1 MRRDKVKRVSLIL
14 LAIIFL
20 YSSPAYANAA
30 LPLVFLSLPGMAL
43 ALVPVI
49 AMESYVLMKIL
60 GLSMGSGL
68 SVVFVANV
76 VSTIVGLPVTW
87 LLLLPLAKLPQH
99 EIPGVLWFM
108 PLYGVK
114 KYPKDWMVPA
124 ACLLL
129 LIPYFFV
136 SWFIEYKIAMR
147 MLDGFEPQNLS
158 YGVLVSNLVSYGILA
173 LIVLGWLIWVCL
185 SKSSMEIVDRQD
197 HETEVGVGLSDLG
210 RDLDRVLMGT
220 GESSEMVIAEDVE
233 KIDKIEAPTY
243 VPRKDTVPVW
253 QIMSF
258 IYGLSLLL
266 QLIRYLTGGGG

>member
-1 MRRDKVKRVSLIL
+1 MRCDKVKRVSLIL
-14 LAIIFL
+14 FGIIFL

-43 ALVPVI
+43 ALVPVV

-87 LLLLPLAKLPQH
+87 LLLLPLARLPQH
-99 EIPGVLWFM
+99 KIPGVLWFM
-108 PLYGVK
+108 LLYGVK

-124 ACLLL
+124 ASLLL

-136 SWFIEYKIAMR
+136 SWFIENKIAMR

-158 YGVLVSNLVSYGILA
+158 YGVLVGNLVSYGILA
-173 LIVLGWLIWVCL
+173 LIVLGWLIWEIRRTLATSSVGFHKL
-185 SKSSMEIVDRQD
+185 SMETPD
-197 HETEVGVGLSDLG
+197 HETGEQADGLERLIEKAS
-210 RDLDRVLMGT
+210 
-220 GESSEMVIAEDVE
+220 AYDVKE
-233 KIDKIEAPTY
+233 HLEEGAL
-243 VPRKDTVPVW
+243 VN
-253 QIMSF
+253 
-258 IYGLSLLL
+258 
-266 QLIRYLTGGGG
+266 

>member
-14 LAIIFL
+14 FGIIFL

-87 LLLLPLAKLPQH
+87 LLLLPLAKLPEH

-108 PLYGVK
+108 PLYGVE

-124 ACLLL
+124 ASLLL

-136 SWFIEYKIAMR
+136 SWFFEYRIAMH
-147 MLDGFEPQNLS
+147 MLDGFEPQNLC
-158 YGVLVSNLVSYGILA
+158 YGVLVGNLVSYGILA
-173 LIVLGWLIWVCL
+173 LIVLGWLIWEIRRTLATSSVGFYKL
-185 SKSSMEIVDRQD
+185 SLETPD
-197 HETEVGVGLSDLG
+197 HEIGEQADGLERLIEKAS
-210 RDLDRVLMGT
+210 
-220 GESSEMVIAEDVE
+220 AYDVE
-233 KIDKIEAPTY
+233 EHLEEGAL
-243 VPRKDTVPVW
+243 VN
-253 QIMSF
+253 
-258 IYGLSLLL
+258 
-266 QLIRYLTGGGG
+266 